1 MLFSSGIVNFM
12 SVIQLHLFNMK
23 RLKNPYISPESELYI
38 IAMEECILS
47 GNGRAVVF
55 GNDYRPGADPDEY
68 DEGAY

>member
-1 MLFSSGIVNFM
+1 MR
-12 SVIQLHLFNMK
+12 

-38 IAMEECILS
+38 IAVEESILS

-55 GNDYRPGADPDEY
+55 GQNDYAGLDPDEY

>member
-1 MLFSSGIVNFM
+1 MR
-12 SVIQLHLFNMK
+12 

-55 GNDYRPGADPDEY
+55 GQNDYAGLDPEEY
-68 DEGAY
+68 DEGEF

>member
-1 MLFSSGIVNFM
+1 M
-12 SVIQLHLFNMK
+12 SVIQLDLFNMK

-38 IAMEECILS
+38 IAVEESILS

-55 GNDYRPGADPDEY
+55 GQNDYAGLDPDEY

>member
-1 MLFSSGIVNFM
+1 MR
-12 SVIQLHLFNMK
+12 

-68 DEGAY
+68 DEGEF